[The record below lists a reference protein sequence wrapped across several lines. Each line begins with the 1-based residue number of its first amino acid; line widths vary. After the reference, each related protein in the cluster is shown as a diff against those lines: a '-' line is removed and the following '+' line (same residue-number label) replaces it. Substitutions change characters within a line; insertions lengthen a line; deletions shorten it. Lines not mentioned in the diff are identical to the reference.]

1 MLSNENV
8 KELLAFPNQSEPVI
22 SLYLNADPM
31 EGSADVYKLRLRNM
45 LKGISPTKDVQAIEH
60 YFNLEYDW
68 SGRSVVVFSCS
79 ASDFFRAYPLALP
92 VKDMIQVSQ
101 QPVVQPLIRL
111 LDSFGGYGVVLVDK
125 QGARLFHFNLGEL
138 KEQEGVVGDEVKRT
152 KRGGASTMPGHR
164 GGIAG
169 RTRAMDETIDRNMRD
184 AVEFAVDFFEEK
196 RIRRIILCGSDDN
209 IALFKSFLPKAWQS
223 LVIGTFAMGMD
234 ASHQDVMEK
243 AIQVGYDS
251 ENKRKQKIIEAL
263 VTATSKGENAV
274 SGIEQTLEAVQAN
287 RVKTLVVTEGYH
299 VSGYHCAQCGYLSV
313 KTIRDCPNCISQL
326 EPVNDV
332 IEYAITAVLKSGG
345 DIEFVPESTDLNRVG
360 GIGAILRY

>member
-1 MLSNENV
+1 MLSGENV
-8 KELLAFPNQSEPVI
+8 KELLTFPTQLEQVI

-31 EGSADVYKLRLRNM
+31 EGNADVYKLRLRNM

-79 ASDFFRAYPLALP
+79 ALEFFKAYPLALP
-92 VKDMIQVSQ
+92 VKDMLQVSN

-138 KEQEGVVGDEVKRT
+138 SEQEGIVGDEVKRA
-152 KRGGASTMPGHR
+152 KRGSASSMPGHR
-164 GGIAG
+164 GGVAN
-169 RTRAMDETIDRNMRD
+169 RSRAMDETIDRNMRD
-184 AVEFAVDFFEEK
+184 TAEFAVDFFEEN
-196 RIRRIILCGSDDN
+196 RIRRIVLCGSDDN

-234 ASHQDVMEK
+234 ASHQEVMEK
-243 AIQVGYDS
+243 AIQVGYES
-251 ENKRKQKIIEAL
+251 ENKRKQKIIENL

-287 RVKTLVVTEGYH
+287 RVKTLIVTEGYH
-299 VSGYHCAQCGYLSV
+299 VSGYRCAQCGYLST
-313 KTIRDCPNCISQL
+313 KTTRDCPNCINQVES
-326 EPVNDV
+326 VTDV
-332 IEYAITAVLKSGG
+332 IEYAITAVLKTGA
-345 DIEFVPESTDLNRVG
+345 DIEFVPESTELNRIG
-360 GIGAILRY
+360 GTGAILRY